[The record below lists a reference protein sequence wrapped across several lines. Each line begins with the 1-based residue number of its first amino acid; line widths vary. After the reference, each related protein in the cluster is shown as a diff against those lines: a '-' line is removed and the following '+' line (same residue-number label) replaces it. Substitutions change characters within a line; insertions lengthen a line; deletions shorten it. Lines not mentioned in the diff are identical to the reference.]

1 MQTAEDFYYPV
12 SSSQD
17 LCFCGVT
24 RTVLSGGGREGGR
37 EGWILAL
44 PQTRCSGKARP
55 ETADGWRGGL
65 NFKGEPKR
73 RSVGAQKL
81 CERRGVRPWLPVPN
95 SPYGLFGHK
104 ETLNLNMFVLRVQ
117 ELCES

>member
-1 MQTAEDFYYPV
+1 M
-12 SSSQD
+12 
-17 LCFCGVT
+17 
-24 RTVLSGGGREGGR
+24 VLSGGGREGGR

-55 ETADGWRGGL
+55 ETGNGWRGGL

-73 RSVGAQKL
+73 RSLGAQEL

-104 ETLNLNMFVLRVQ
+104 ETLNLNMFVLKFQ
-117 ELCES
+117 ELCEN